1 MLILLL
7 TLLVVQRDMYEAVTV
22 TEPIPLLI
30 HCSPAERDGTT
41 SFLVGFEGLRPVRI
55 LRDKDLHAKSKFWQS
70 IGKQQQEIVAAT
82 QLVDALEKQDTLAAR
97 NAFASL
103 AKSESALLQ
112 HLASEAPE
120 KFKSYLQIRL
130 DQGISER
137 LKGAHLVIWNFRGK
151 RVLAVY
157 CPDNVTALYT
167 KLLMNRVSGRGLA
180 VCPKC
185 GLPFVQ
191 KRPNQE
197 YCSLQH
203 REAHRVARWRAS
215 KTVKKGSK

>member
-7 TLLVVQRDMYEAVTV
+7 TLFSVQRDMYKTV
-22 TEPIPLLI
+22 TTTAIPLLI
-30 HCSPAERDGTT
+30 HCSPAEKDGTT
-41 SFLVGFEGLRPVRI
+41 GFLGGFEGLRPVRI
-55 LRDKDLHAKSKFWQS
+55 LRDKDLHPKSKFWQS
-70 IGKQQQEIVAAT
+70 IGKQQQEIVAAA
-82 QLVDALEKQDTLAAR
+82 QLVDAVEKRDRLAAR
-97 NAFASL
+97 NAFAGL

-130 DQGISER
+130 DQVISER
-137 LKGAHLVIWNFRGK
+137 MKSAHLVVWNFRGK
-151 RVLAVY
+151 PVLAVY

-191 KRPNQE
+191 KRPNQD

-215 KTVKKGSK
+215 KTDKKEGK